1 MSSSLVRRLGIPEC
15 ILLVT
20 QRITKYPVLLQRIL
34 QYTKG
39 RDQFLYSKHVFFV
52 QCEFFWIL
60 YS

>member
-20 QRITKYPVLLQRIL
+20 QRITKYPVLLQRLL

-39 RDQFLYSKHVFFV
+39 RDQLLYSKQYLFV
-52 QCEFFWIL
+52 QCEVFIL